1 MKNKGIFF
9 LILFFLSITVFIGCK
24 KKNNSTDN
32 SPSGPTVTDIDGNVY
47 HTVVIG
53 TQTWMVENLK
63 VKHYRNGD
71 PILNGS
77 GLDKL
82 INDTAGIIYAYDNSE
97 ANVQVYGWLYNW
109 YAVADA
115 RSVAPIGWHV
125 PSDGDYTTLVANLG
139 GNYLLTNGDTM
150 AGGEMKEAGVTH
162 WGNIH
167 YPNVGA
173 SNTSGWTGL
182 PGGSIDAGSVY
193 DGLGNYGIWWTT
205 TTLEGTNPL
214 KWAYS
219 MRLLCTDKSAR
230 RGTWFKTSAYSIRC
244 LSDKS
249 N

>member
-1 MKNKGIFF
+1 MKIRGIIFPIMF
-9 LILFFLSITVFIGCK
+9 GLAVFINVSCK
-24 KKNNSTDN
+24 KSAGTDT
-32 SPSGPTVTDIDGNVY
+32 PSGPTVTDIDGNIY

-77 GLDKL
+77 GLYKAL
-82 INDTAGIIYAYDNSE
+82 NDTVGIIYAYDNF
-97 ANVQVYGWLYNW
+97 AGNVSVYGWLYNW

-125 PSDGDYTTLVANLG
+125 PTDADYTTLVAKLG
-139 GNYLLTNGDTM
+139 GNYLLANGDTS
-150 AGGEMKEAGVTH
+150 AGGEMKETGVAH
-162 WGNIH
+162 WGNAN
-167 YPNVGA
+167 YPNTGA
-173 SNTSGWTGL
+173 TNISGWTGL

-193 DGLGNYGIWWTT
+193 NGLHNYGIWWTT
-205 TTLEGTNPL
+205 TTLEGANPL

-230 RGTWFKTSAYSIRC
+230 RGAWNKTSAYSIRC
-244 LSDKS
+244 LSDK
-249 N
+249 NN